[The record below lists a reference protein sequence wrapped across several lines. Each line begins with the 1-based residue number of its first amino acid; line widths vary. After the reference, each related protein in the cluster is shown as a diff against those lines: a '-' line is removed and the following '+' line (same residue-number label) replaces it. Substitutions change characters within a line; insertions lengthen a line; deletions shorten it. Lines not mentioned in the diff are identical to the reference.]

1 MHSTS
6 LWPTTSAMKTNLL
19 FLLAGVAL
27 GGLVSAAAWW
37 AGQPARVAVVEDL
50 AHDRRQLRT
59 EVATLQKRVA
69 KLETDNGRLTADNLA
84 LKTPPAPARR
94 PVKEPQPATTT
105 SPLAALFGGG
115 KDGTN
120 KTGEALAK
128 MMQAGIQQQIEGK
141 MSALKLRLK
150 LTDAQEKAIRERL
163 QAQFDRAG
171 EMASRM
177 FQGKLSKEEME
188 KMGGMETDAET
199 GIRELLT
206 AEQAAE
212 YDKLRQEERQVQA
225 ARMANMELLQMQSAL
240 QLTTEQQEQVYNIL
254 YDQTL
259 KMVSS
264 NNQMPLTG
272 WQEQMKARAEA
283 LRGVLT
289 AEQFQAY
296 EKQQT
301 AQRQM
306 VNSLMQ
312 SFGAGSNSAEGAT
325 IQIEV
330 AP

>member
-1 MHSTS
+1 
-6 LWPTTSAMKTNLL
+6 MKAKLI
-19 FLLAGVAL
+19 FLLIGIAL
-27 GGLVSAAAWW
+27 GTLISAAAWVVRR
-37 AGQPARVAVVEDL
+37 PARVAFVEEL
-50 AHDRRQLRT
+50 AADRRQLRT
-59 EVATLQKRVA
+59 ELATLQTRIA
-69 KLETDNGRLTADNLA
+69 RLETDNARLTADNLT
-84 LKTPPAPARR
+84 LKTPPAPKA
-94 PVKEPQPATTT
+94 VTNAKPATPV

-120 KTGEALAK
+120 KTGEVFAN
-128 MMQAGIQQQIEGK
+128 MMKAGIQHQIEGK

-150 LTDAQEKAIRERL
+150 LTEAQEKAIRERL

-199 GIRELLT
+199 GIRQLLS

-225 ARMANMELLQMQSAL
+225 ARVANMELLQMQSAL
-240 QLTTEQQEQVYNIL
+240 QLTTEQQDQVYNIL

-259 KMVSS
+259 KMVSG
-264 NNQMPLTG
+264 NNQMPLTA
-272 WQEQMKARAEA
+272 WPEQMKARTEA

-296 EKQQT
+296 EKQQE

-306 VNSLMQ
+306 VNGLMQ
-312 SFGAGSNSAEGAT
+312 SFGMGSNSADGAT